1 MQLSQLISMLHLIII
16 HATLLLFTECS
27 RLRNSEVLYDKS
39 YTGRSADNNI
49 TDENLFLSTKEA
61 SLKESFENIDTNKD
75 GFVSE
80 KEMWV
85 FQLLES
91 FFDADTSGNMRLE
104 IDEYVKET
112 GGSEKLFDTLDS
124 DNNGELTFHEFITEY
139 KEAFKSFDTDE
150 DHMLNFQE
158 FNLYNEKVDAI
169 ADFDYWD
176 EDGDR
181 KISYREIQESSGED
195 FDNCNTNLEFE
206 EFQDELVSIFKTK
219 DTDQDKELSS
229 DEFQQYLED
238 KKKFLVETEF
248 EFFDNNQDEKVSRN
262 ELFLYDKNDFHDAD
276 SDNDMEL
283 SLMEYAQISNNDD
296 DYDNNYGDDYDN
308 DKVIRVAD
316 EVMFIETDWDGDNRV
331 SYEELIADKEGI
343 FKTADKDDDGHLNLV
358 EYKIF
363 NVLLNRLNA
372 IRIDI

>member
-1 MQLSQLISMLHLIII
+1 MG
-16 HATLLLFTECS
+16 ATLLLFTECS
-27 RLRNSEVLYDKS
+27 RLQNSEVLYDKS

-49 TDENLFLSTKEA
+49 TEENLFLRTKEA

-104 IDEYVKET
+104 RDEYVKET

-139 KEAFKSFDTDE
+139 KEAFKSLDTDE

-158 FNLYNEKVDAI
+158 FKLFNDKVDAI

-181 KISYREIQESSGED
+181 KISYREIQESSGDD
-195 FDNCNTNLEFE
+195 FDNCYTNLEFE

-229 DEFQQYLED
+229 DEFQRYLED

-248 EFFDNNQDEKVSRN
+248 EFLDNNQDEKVSRN

-296 DYDNNYGDDYDN
+296 DYDSNYGN
-308 DKVIRVAD
+308 DKVVRVAD

-343 FKTADKDDDGHLNLV
+343 FKTADKNDDGHLSLV

-363 NVLLNRLNA
+363 NVLLNQPDD
-372 IRIDI
+372 IRIYI

>member
-1 MQLSQLISMLHLIII
+1 MGQLISMLHLIII

-27 RLRNSEVLYDKS
+27 RLQNSEVLYDKS

-49 TDENLFLSTKEA
+49 TEENLFLRTKEA

-104 IDEYVKET
+104 RDEYVKET

-181 KISYREIQESSGED
+181 KISYREIQESSGDD

-229 DEFQQYLED
+229 DEFQRYLED

-343 FKTADKDDDGHLNLV
+343 FKTADKDDDGHLSLV